1 MCLEGCNLTDHHSLS
16 QKAQFQMHNFVLV
29 GQKGLMLFAQVEP
42 RADGQGDLGLS
53 IVLNVQLEETEESRC
68 EFDDPAIQLKSS

>member
-1 MCLEGCNLTDHHSLS
+1 MYY
-16 QKAQFQMHNFVLV
+16 FVLV

-68 EFDDPAIQLKSS
+68 EFDDPAIQ